1 MPLTESLIIFL
12 NTWFTDNGRMKTECY
27 TENVLLQDSPKHLG
41 FVGLN
46 LENKLAL
53 LATTYLVFQAKNL
66 VYFRGRGLI
75 KFVRVTSV
83 LELDP

>member
-41 FVGLN
+41 FVGLP
-46 LENKLAL
+46 LGNKP
-53 LATTYLVFQAKNL
+53 ATTYLVFQAKNL

-75 KFVRVTSV
+75 KFVSVTSV
-83 LELDP
+83 VKLYP